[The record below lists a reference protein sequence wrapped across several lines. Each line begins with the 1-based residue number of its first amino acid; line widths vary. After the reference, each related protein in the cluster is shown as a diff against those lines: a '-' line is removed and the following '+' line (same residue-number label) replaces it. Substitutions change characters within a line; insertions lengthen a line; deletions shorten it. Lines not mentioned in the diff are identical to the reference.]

1 MNHSRNSS
9 WTTAY
14 EACPRKRNAEKM
26 SKILKVYTVLRLSQR
41 IFCSQFVRFRFLG
54 QTAPSPTPSA
64 LWKAA
69 LPLIF
74 HTNVNLLPTRLE
86 ERVHSST
93 EQLFPYC
100 TREGTCRRDTSFQAE
115 PWLKPLWKLTS
126 LERDLQ
132 LNLIMYKKCWIHY
145 ANSCSGVELPL
156 EQNGNQLLSCYVLNT
171 MPFLKETHFW

>member
-1 MNHSRNSS
+1 MRLVPEKE
-9 WTTAY
+9 TL
-14 EACPRKRNAEKM
+14 KKM
-26 SKILKVYTVLRLSQR
+26 SKILKVYTMLRLSQR

-54 QTAPSPTPSA
+54 QTAPSPTSSA

-93 EQLFPYC
+93 DQLFPCC

-115 PWLKPLWKLTS
+115 PWLKPLCKLTS
-126 LERDLQ
+126 LERNLQ
-132 LNLIMYKKCWIHY
+132 LDLICIK
-145 ANSCSGVELPL
+145 NVGF
-156 EQNGNQLLSCYVLNT
+156 T
-171 MPFLKETHFW
+171 M